1 MNPNIPKVT
10 VLLTTFNGVRF
21 LDEQLTSL
29 YYQQGVDIEVMVND
43 DGSTDGTIDILDYWR
58 AKGLIVSISQSR
70 GLGATR
76 AFLMLLQS
84 CDRKE
89 FVAFCDQDDVWDKN
103 KLVLQANSL
112 DESTPMMSTCLR
124 LYIDEFGEVIG
135 KSKNLRKL
143 PSFVNSCFENI
154 APGNTVLLNNP
165 AIKVINS
172 LQNPPVVH
180 YDSWIYLLISTFGK
194 VDLIPSYFVRYRIH
208 LSNSVGL
215 RKNSFATTRKSIKNY
230 LEQQTF
236 LLDEKLEYLSQ
247 NQRKHLIAISTLV
260 KEKSLRKKLLLFSK
274 LKIGRQSILDNL
286 IFKFFMLFVR

>member
-1 MNPNIPKVT
+1 VNPNIPKVT

-29 YYQQGVDIEVMVND
+29 FYQQGVDIEVMVND
-43 DGSTDGTIDILDYWR
+43 DGSTDGTIEILEHWR

-70 GLGATR
+70 ALGATR
-76 AFLMLLQS
+76 AFLTLLQS
-84 CDRKE
+84 CDEKE
-89 FVAFCDQDDVWDKN
+89 FVAFCDQDDVWDIS
-103 KLVLQANSL
+103 KLALQANSL

-124 LYIDEFGEVIG
+124 LYIDESGEVIG
-135 KSKNLRKL
+135 KSKNLREL

-154 APGNTVLLNNP
+154 APGNTVLLNNS

-194 VDLIPSYFVRYRIH
+194 VDFTPSYFVRYRIH
-208 LSNSVGL
+208 LNNSVGL
-215 RKNSFATTRKSIKNY
+215 RKQSFARMRKSLKNY

-236 LLDEKLEYLSQ
+236 LLDEKYESLSE
-247 NQRKHLIAISTLV
+247 NHRKHLIAISTFV
-260 KEKSLRKKLLLFSK
+260 REKNLRKRLSLFPK
-274 LKIGRQSILDNL
+274 LKIGRQANRQ
-286 IFKFFMLFVR
+286 FF

>member
-29 YYQQGVDIEVMVND
+29 FYQQGVDIEVMVND
-43 DGSTDGTIDILDYWR
+43 DGSTDGTIEILELWR

-70 GLGATR
+70 ALGATR
-76 AFLMLLQS
+76 AFLTLLQS
-84 CDRKE
+84 CDEKE
-89 FVAFCDQDDVWDKN
+89 FVAFCDQDDVWDIN

-124 LYIDEFGEVIG
+124 LYIDESGEVIG

-154 APGNTVLLNNP
+154 APGNTVLLNNS

-194 VDLIPSYFVRYRIH
+194 VDFTPSYFVRYRIH
-208 LSNSVGL
+208 LNNSVGL
-215 RKNSFATTRKSIKNY
+215 RKKSFATTRKSLKNY
-230 LEQQTF
+230 LEQQSF
-236 LLDEKLEYLSQ
+236 LLDEKYESLSQ
-247 NQRKHLIAISTLV
+247 NQRKHLIAISTFV
-260 KEKSLRKKLLLFSK
+260 REKNLTKKLSLFPK
-274 LKIGRQSILDNL
+274 LKTGRQSSLDDAV
-286 IFKFFMLFVR
+286 FKFLMLFVK

>member
-29 YYQQGVDIEVMVND
+29 FYQQGVDIEVMVND
-43 DGSTDGTIDILDYWR
+43 DGSTDGTIEILEHWR

-70 GLGATR
+70 ALGATR
-76 AFLMLLQS
+76 AFLTLLQS
-84 CDRKE
+84 CDEKE
-89 FVAFCDQDDVWDKN
+89 FVAFCDQDDVWDIS
-103 KLVLQANSL
+103 KLALQANSL

-124 LYIDEFGEVIG
+124 LYIDESGEVIG
-135 KSKNLRKL
+135 KSKNLREL

-154 APGNTVLLNNP
+154 APGNTVLLNNS

-194 VDLIPSYFVRYRIH
+194 VDFTPSYFVRYRIH
-208 LSNSVGL
+208 LNNSVGL
-215 RKNSFATTRKSIKNY
+215 RKQSFARMRKSLKNY

-236 LLDEKLEYLSQ
+236 LLDEKYESLSE
-247 NQRKHLIAISTLV
+247 NHRKHLIAISTFV
-260 KEKSLRKKLLLFSK
+260 REKNLRKRLSLFPK
-274 LKIGRQSILDNL
+274 LKIGRQSSLDDAV
-286 IFKFFMLFVR
+286 FKFLMLFVK

>member
-43 DGSTDGTIDILDYWR
+43 DGSTDGTIEILDYWR

-84 CDRKE
+84 CDRKD

-208 LSNSVGL
+208 LNNSVGL

-286 IFKFFMLFVR
+286 FFKFFMLFVR

>member
-1 MNPNIPKVT
+1 VNPNIPKVT

-43 DGSTDGTIDILDYWR
+43 DGSTDGTIEILDYWR

-84 CDRKE
+84 CDRKD

-208 LSNSVGL
+208 LNNSVGL

-286 IFKFFMLFVR
+286 FFKFFMLFVR

>member
-1 MNPNIPKVT
+1 M
-10 VLLTTFNGVRF
+10 
-21 LDEQLTSL
+21 
-29 YYQQGVDIEVMVND
+29 
-43 DGSTDGTIDILDYWR
+43 
-58 AKGLIVSISQSR
+58 
-70 GLGATR
+70 
-76 AFLMLLQS
+76 
-84 CDRKE
+84 
-89 FVAFCDQDDVWDKN
+89 
-103 KLVLQANSL
+103 
-112 DESTPMMSTCLR
+112 
-124 LYIDEFGEVIG
+124 
-135 KSKNLRKL
+135 
-143 PSFVNSCFENI
+143 NSCFENI

-208 LSNSVGL
+208 LNNSVGL

-286 IFKFFMLFVR
+286 FFKFFMLFVR

>member
-1 MNPNIPKVT
+1 VNPNIPKVT

-29 YYQQGVDIEVMVND
+29 FYQQGVDIEVMVND
-43 DGSTDGTIDILDYWR
+43 DGSTDGTIEILEHWR

-70 GLGATR
+70 ALGATR
-76 AFLMLLQS
+76 AFLTLLQS
-84 CDRKE
+84 CDEKE
-89 FVAFCDQDDVWDKN
+89 FVAFCDQDDVWDIS
-103 KLVLQANSL
+103 KLALQANSL

-124 LYIDEFGEVIG
+124 LYIDESGEVIG
-135 KSKNLRKL
+135 KSKNLREL

-154 APGNTVLLNNP
+154 APGNTVLLNNS

-194 VDLIPSYFVRYRIH
+194 VDFTPSYFVRYRIH
-208 LSNSVGL
+208 LNNSVGL
-215 RKNSFATTRKSIKNY
+215 RKQSFARMRKSLKNY

-236 LLDEKLEYLSQ
+236 LLDEKYESLSE
-247 NQRKHLIAISTLV
+247 NHRKHLIAISTFV
-260 KEKSLRKKLLLFSK
+260 REKNLRKRLSLFPK
-274 LKIGRQSILDNL
+274 LKIGRQSSLDDAV
-286 IFKFFMLFVR
+286 FKFLMLFVK